1 MEVEKLRKES
11 NLGLNGIRIVGKNEI
26 IAFFRSKGL
35 VASQLLQPILYVVFI
50 VVGLN
55 NSIGSVNYNGLIVP
69 YSNYTI
75 VGIFS
80 LLIVGQMTQVIYR
93 VTIDKRYGLLALKLS
108 SGVKPFYYILGM
120 SLYSILGLGIQEI
133 VIYLIGLLFNINISF
148 PLFLYIMLLSFVVLL
163 FWTSLGVLITM
174 FINDYQKRDIVIRFL
189 ITPLGFT
196 APVFYLYDTAL
207 RVVQIFGA
215 INPLSYQLAVLRDT
229 FFGIQSSLQI
239 FLLILASLL
248 SIVVTAIII
257 PKINLVLVE
266 R

>member
-1 MEVEKLRKES
+1 
-11 NLGLNGIRIVGKNEI
+11 
-26 IAFFRSKGL
+26 
-35 VASQLLQPILYVVFI
+35 
-50 VVGLN
+50 
-55 NSIGSVNYNGLIVP
+55 
-69 YSNYTI
+69 
-75 VGIFS
+75 
-80 LLIVGQMTQVIYR
+80 
-93 VTIDKRYGLLALKLS
+93 
-108 SGVKPFYYILGM
+108 
-120 SLYSILGLGIQEI
+120 
-133 VIYLIGLLFNINISF
+133 
-148 PLFLYIMLLSFVVLL
+148 MLLSFVVLL

-196 APVFYLYDTAL
+196 APVFYLYDTAP